1 MENHNNMHGHD
12 EHGEEPENENQFS
25 GHHIDEAHAKEII
38 LSPVELLTIDDGLSL
53 LVNKNEFDG
62 AVALRPIYPS
72 AGIGCSI
79 DLITKIGEAILK
91 MSENLEKPENQVIT
105 VTDVD
110 IFVLRELVISQV
122 VKMDRSIALGL
133 RLKLYNLLYSENVK
147 AEAINKTLDN
157 LLEISNKDGALGKV
171 LDEFKAQAE
180 YEN

>member
-1 MENHNNMHGHD
+1 MGNQNDMHGHN
-12 EHGEEPENENQFS
+12 EHEEQPENDNQFS
-25 GHHIDEAHAKEII
+25 GHQIDEAYSKELT
-38 LSPVELLTIDDGLSL
+38 LSPVELLTIYDGLSL
-53 LVNKNEFDG
+53 LVNKYEFDG

-79 DLITKIGEAILK
+79 DLITKIGEAILR
-91 MSENLEKPENQVIT
+91 MSENLEKPNSQVIA

-133 RLKLYNLLYSENVK
+133 RLKLYNLLYSDAVK
-147 AEAINKTLDN
+147 ADAINKTLDD
-157 LLEISNKDGALGKV
+157 LLEISNKDGTLGKV

>member
-1 MENHNNMHGHD
+1 MENQNNMQGHD
-12 EHGEEPENENQFS
+12 EHEEHPEDENQFS
-25 GHHIDEAHAKEII
+25 GHHIDEAHAKELS

-79 DLITKIGEAILK
+79 DLITKLGEAILR
-91 MSENLEKPENQVIT
+91 MSECLEKPLNQTIT

-133 RLKLYNLLYSENVK
+133 RLKLYNLLYS
-147 AEAINKTLDN
+147 DN
-157 LLEISNKDGALGKV
+157 LKEDARNKSLDELLEVSNKDGKLGKV
-171 LDEFKAQAE
+171 LDKFKAQAE

>member
-1 MENHNNMHGHD
+1 MDNQNNMHDDHHE
-12 EHGEEPENENQFS
+12 EHAENDNQFA
-25 GHHIDEAHAKEII
+25 GHQIDEAHSKELT
-38 LSPVELLTIDDGLSL
+38 LSPIELLTIDDGLSL

-79 DLITKIGEAILK
+79 DLITKIGEAILR
-91 MSENLEKPENQVIT
+91 MAEDLEKPHNQVVM

-133 RLKLYNLLYSENVK
+133 RLKLYKLLYSENI
-147 AEAINKTLDN
+147 EADNLNKNIDK
-157 LLEISNKDGALGKV
+157 LLEISNGDGALGKV

>member
-1 MENHNNMHGHD
+1 MDNQNNMHDEQEGH
-12 EHGEEPENENQFS
+12 PENNKFS
-25 GHHIDEAHAKEII
+25 GHQIDEAYNKELS

-62 AVALRPIYPS
+62 AIALRPIYPS

-91 MSENLEKPENQVIT
+91 MAESLEKPVNQTIE

-122 VKMDRSIALGL
+122 VKMDRSVALGL
-133 RLKLYNLLYSENVK
+133 RLKLYTLLYSENLETD
-147 AEAINKTLDN
+147 ARNRTLDI
-157 LLEISNKDGALGKV
+157 LLEKSNDDGKLGQV
-171 LDEFKAQAE
+171 LDAFSTETE

>member
-1 MENHNNMHGHD
+1 MDNQNNMHDDHYE
-12 EHGEEPENENQFS
+12 EHSESENQFA
-25 GHHIDEAHAKEII
+25 GHQIDEALSKELV

-53 LVNKNEFDG
+53 LVNKNEYDG

-79 DLITKIGEAILK
+79 DLISKIGEAILR
-91 MSENLEKPENQVIT
+91 MAESLEKPTNQTIQ

-122 VKMDRSIALGL
+122 VKMDKSIALGL
-133 RLKLYNLLYSENVK
+133 RLKLYTLLYSETLK
-147 AEAINKTLDN
+147 ADEMNKQLEK
-157 LLEISNKDGALGKV
+157 LLETSNDDGKLGQV
-171 LDEFKAQAE
+171 LDAFSAEAE

>member
-1 MENHNNMHGHD
+1 MHD
-12 EHGEEPENENQFS
+12 EQEERLENNNQFS
-25 GHHIDEAHAKEII
+25 GHQIDEAHSKELS

-62 AVALRPIYPS
+62 AITLRPIYPS

-91 MSENLEKPENQVIT
+91 MSENFEKPDNQIIK

-122 VKMDRSIALGL
+122 VKMDRSVALGL
-133 RLKLYNLLYSENVK
+133 RLKLYTLLYSENLETDEV
-147 AEAINKTLDN
+147 NKNLDT
-157 LLEISNKDGALGKV
+157 LLEKSNTDGRLGQV
-171 LDEFKAQAE
+171 LDAFSTEVE

>member
-1 MENHNNMHGHD
+1 MDNQNNMHD
-12 EHGEEPENENQFS
+12 AQQEEHPENDNQFS
-25 GHHIDEAHAKEII
+25 GHQIDEAHSKELT

-62 AVALRPIYPS
+62 AVALRPVYPS

-79 DLITKIGEAILK
+79 DLITKIGEAILR
-91 MSENLEKPENQVIT
+91 MSEDLEKPHNQVVL

-133 RLKLYNLLYSENVK
+133 RLKLYNLLYSENIK
-147 AEAINKTLDN
+147 ADNINRNLDN
-157 LLEISNKDGALGKV
+157 LLEISNKDGELGKV

>member
-1 MENHNNMHGHD
+1 LDNRNNMRDGQHE
-12 EHGEEPENENQFS
+12 EHSEDSNQFS
-25 GHHIDEAHAKEII
+25 GHQIDEAHSKELS

-62 AVALRPIYPS
+62 AIALRPIYPS

-91 MSENLEKPENQVIT
+91 MSEHLDKPMNQIIK

-110 IFVLRELVISQV
+110 MFVLRELVVSQV
-122 VKMDRSIALGL
+122 VKMDRSVALGL
-133 RLKLYNLLYSENVK
+133 RLKLYTLLYSENL
-147 AEAINKTLDN
+147 EADELNEKLDT
-157 LLEISNKDGALGKV
+157 LLEKSNTDGRLGQV
-171 LDEFKAQAE
+171 LDAFATEVE

>member
-1 MENHNNMHGHD
+1 MDNQNNMHDDQHE
-12 EHGEEPENENQFS
+12 EHPENDNQFS
-25 GHHIDEAHAKEII
+25 GHQIDEAHSKELT
-38 LSPVELLTIDDGLSL
+38 LSPGELLTIDDGLSL

-62 AVALRPIYPS
+62 AVALRPVYPS

-79 DLITKIGEAILK
+79 DLITKIGEAILR
-91 MSENLEKPENQVIT
+91 MSEDLEKPHNQVVL

-133 RLKLYNLLYSENVK
+133 RLKLYNLLYSENIK
-147 AEAINKTLDN
+147 ADNINRNLDN
-157 LLEISNKDGALGKV
+157 LLEISNKDGELGKV

>member
-1 MENHNNMHGHD
+1 MHDDHHEEHAEND
-12 EHGEEPENENQFS
+12 NQFA
-25 GHHIDEAHAKEII
+25 GHQIDEAHSKELT
-38 LSPVELLTIDDGLSL
+38 LSPIELLTIDDGLSL

-79 DLITKIGEAILK
+79 DLITKIGEAILR
-91 MSENLEKPENQVIT
+91 MAEDLEKPHNQVVL

-133 RLKLYNLLYSENVK
+133 RLKLYKLL
-147 AEAINKTLDN
+147 
-157 LLEISNKDGALGKV
+157 
-171 LDEFKAQAE
+171 
-180 YEN
+180 

>member
-1 MENHNNMHGHD
+1 MDNQNNMHD
-12 EHGEEPENENQFS
+12 EQEEHPENNNKFS
-25 GHHIDEAHAKEII
+25 GHQIDEAYNKELS

-91 MSENLEKPENQVIT
+91 MAESLEKPTTQIIK

-110 IFVLRELVISQV
+110 IFVLRESVISQV
-122 VKMDRSIALGL
+122 VKMDKSVALGL
-133 RLKLYNLLYSENVK
+133 RLKLYTLLYSENL
-147 AEAINKTLDN
+147 EADEMNRTLDT
-157 LLEISNKDGALGKV
+157 LLEKSNTDGRLGQV
-171 LDEFKAQAE
+171 LDAFSTEAE

>member
-1 MENHNNMHGHD
+1 MDNQNNMHD
-12 EHGEEPENENQFS
+12 EHNEEHPESDNHFS
-25 GHHIDEAHAKEII
+25 GHQIDEARSKELS

-62 AVALRPIYPS
+62 AIALRPIYPS

-79 DLITKIGEAILK
+79 DLITKIGEAILR
-91 MSENLEKPENQVIT
+91 MAESLEKPTNQIIS

-133 RLKLYNLLYSENVK
+133 RLKLYTLLYSETL
-147 AEAINKTLDN
+147 EADAMNKKLDI
-157 LLEISNKDGALGKV
+157 LLEKSNTDGKLGQL
-171 LDEFKAQAE
+171 LDAFSTEAE

>member
-1 MENHNNMHGHD
+1 MHD
-12 EHGEEPENENQFS
+12 EHNEEHPESDNHFS
-25 GHHIDEAHAKEII
+25 GHQIDEAHSKELS

-62 AVALRPIYPS
+62 AIALRPIYPS

-79 DLITKIGEAILK
+79 DLITKIGEAILR
-91 MSENLEKPENQVIT
+91 MAESLEKPTNQIIS

-133 RLKLYNLLYSENVK
+133 RLKLYTLLYSETL
-147 AEAINKTLDN
+147 EADAMNKKLDI
-157 LLEISNKDGALGKV
+157 LLEKSNTDGKLGQL
-171 LDEFKAQAE
+171 LDAFSTEAE

>member
-1 MENHNNMHGHD
+1 MGNHNDMQGHD
-12 EHGEEPENENQFS
+12 GHEEYREDDPPFS
-25 GHHIDEAHAKEII
+25 GHQIDEAHAKELT

-79 DLITKIGEAILK
+79 DLITKIGESILR
-91 MSENLEKPENQVIT
+91 MSENLDKPTNQTIM

-133 RLKLYNLLYSENVK
+133 RLKLYNLLYSDTLK
-147 AEAINKTLDN
+147 ADAMNKSLDD
-157 LLEISNKDGALGKV
+157 LLEISNKDGEL
-171 LDEFKAQAE
+171 
-180 YEN
+180 

>member
-1 MENHNNMHGHD
+1 LENHNDMQGHD
-12 EHGEEPENENQFS
+12 EHEEHQEGDTQFS
-25 GHHIDEAHAKEII
+25 GHQIDELHSKELL

-79 DLITKIGEAILK
+79 DLISKIGEAILR
-91 MSENLEKPENQVIT
+91 MSECLEKPVSQTIT

-122 VKMDRSIALGL
+122 VKMDRSVALGL
-133 RLKLYNLLYSENVK
+133 RLKLYALLYSDNLKVD
-147 AEAINKTLDN
+147 ALNKSLDD
-157 LLEISNKDGALGKV
+157 LLEISNKDGKLGKV
-171 LDEFKAQAE
+171 LDAFKAQAE